1 MYSIYKKEVATYFH
15 SLTGYLAIGIF
26 LLVTGLLLWVFPDT
40 NVFDHGYATLEGFF
54 KLAPYLFMF
63 LVPAITM
70 HSIAG
75 ERSEGTYALLLSK
88 PLTNLQFVL
97 GKFLGSLTVTAI
109 ALLPTL
115 VYWRSVYQLANPIGN
130 IDNGAIIGSYIGLLL
145 LAAAFTAIGIWA
157 SSLTTRPVVAFLL
170 ATVLC
175 FTGYYV
181 FDAMAAMPALYPYE
195 HGISNVGMQAHYEAL
210 SRGVLD
216 SRDLIY
222 FLSVAILF
230 LGATML
236 TLEFTR
242 VRDRKRTGVR
252 VLVLL
257 AGVSLANILAGL
269 YFGRID
275 FTEEKRYTLT
285 PLAKQTATQLPEDI
299 HVTVFLSGDL
309 PSGFNRLRR
318 ATAELLADLRTYS
331 GGRLRF
337 SFVDPLAGDEQQ
349 RVENMEILAEYG
361 LQPTNLNVRTT
372 TGMSQQ
378 LIFPGALL
386 SSGDDAI
393 AVNLLQ
399 NRLGAS
405 HEQVLNN
412 SVENLEYTFVS
423 ALRRLTSGGKP
434 LIGFAEGNGE
444 LDDYR
449 LYDAL
454 HSLTSGFQVGRAK
467 LSEMDFAGLD
477 DLDVLVINK
486 PTQRFSE
493 ADKYKIDYFVM
504 KGGRVIW
511 AIDQLTADLDSLREN
526 GYQLALAR
534 DLNLDDMLFTYG
546 LRFNYNLIGDLNCA
560 QIPLT
565 LGQVGGQAQI
575 ELAPWLF
582 YPIFMPVT
590 THPLIR
596 NLDGIRSEFAGTLD
610 TIAVPGVHKEILL
623 HSSPY
628 SRVLEAPASISL
640 QMVEEMPDPS
650 TFKSQPLPVAAL
662 LEGEFPAVF
671 AHRPVPDGLEGAP
684 PLPEKSLPTKMLA
697 IADGDAFANAVST
710 TDGSPYPL
718 GWDRYTQQQFANKS
732 LLLNAIDYLT
742 DDEDI
747 ITLRDKEVKLRLL
760 HPVKTQEE
768 KRFWQWLNVG
778 LPPVLLLAV
787 GFALQYARR
796 RRYGRPRPE

>member
-40 NVFDHGYATLEGFF
+40 SVFDYGYATLEGFF
-54 KLAPYLFMF
+54 SLAPYLFMF

-70 HSIAG
+70 HGIAG
-75 ERSEGTYALLLSK
+75 ERQDGTYALLLSK
-88 PLTNLQFVL
+88 PLTGLQFVM
-97 GKFLGSLTVTAI
+97 GKFLGSLTVTGI

-115 VYWRSVYQLANPIGN
+115 VYWFSIYQLGNPVGN
-130 IDNGAIIGSYIGLLL
+130 VDNGAILGSYIGLLL
-145 LAAAFTAIGIWA
+145 LAAAFTAIGVWA
-157 SSLTTRPVVAFLL
+157 SSLMAKPVVAFLL
-170 ATVLC
+170 ATALC
-175 FTGYYV
+175 FAGYYV
-181 FDAMAAMPALYPYE
+181 FDALAAMPALYAYE
-195 HGISNVGMQAHYEAL
+195 HGIRNLGMQAHYEAL

-216 SRDLIY
+216 SRDLVY
-222 FLSVAILF
+222 FLGVAVLF
-230 LGATML
+230 VGATVVVL
-236 TLEFTR
+236 DFLR
-242 VRDRKRTGVR
+242 LRDRKRTGVR
-252 VLVLL
+252 VLIVL
-257 AGVSLANILAGL
+257 AGASLANILAGL

-275 FTEEKRYTLT
+275 FTEEKRFTLT
-285 PLAKQTATQLPEDI
+285 PLAKQTASQLPEGI

-309 PSGFNRLRR
+309 PSGFDRLRR
-318 ATAELLADLRTYS
+318 ATAELLADLRAYS
-331 GGRLRF
+331 GGRLRY
-337 SFVDPLAGDEQQ
+337 SFADPLEGDERQ
-349 RVENMEILAEYG
+349 RMENIEILAEYG

-372 TGMSQQ
+372 TGMTQQ

-386 SSGDDAI
+386 SSGEDAI
-393 AVNLLQ
+393 AVSLLQ
-399 NRLGAS
+399 NRLGAP

-412 SVENLEYTFVS
+412 SAENLEYTFVS

-444 LDDYR
+444 LADQH

-454 HSLTSGFQVGRAK
+454 HSLSSGFQVGRAK

-477 DLDVLVINK
+477 NLDVLVINK

-511 AIDQLTADLDSLREN
+511 AIDQLAADLDSLREN
-526 GYQLALAR
+526 GYQMALAR

-582 YPIFMPVT
+582 YPIFMPVAN
-590 THPLIR
+590 HPLIR

-610 TIAVPGVHKEILL
+610 TIAVAGVHKEILL

-640 QMVEEMPDPS
+640 QMVEEIPDPS
-650 TFKSQPLPVAAL
+650 TFKGQPLPVAAL

-671 AHRPVPDGLEGAP
+671 AHRAVPEGLNGAP
-684 PLPEKSLPTKMLA
+684 PIPEKSRPTKMLA
-697 IADGDAFANAVST
+697 IADGDIFANAVNT

-732 LLLNAIDYLT
+732 FLLNAIDYLT
-742 DDEDI
+742 DDEGVI
-747 ITLRDKEVKLRLL
+747 ALRDKEVKLRLL
-760 HPVKTQEE
+760 DPVKTQED

-778 LPPVLLLAV
+778 LPPVLLLAIGLV
-787 GFALQYARR
+787 LQYVRR
-796 RRYGRPRPE
+796 RRYGRPRSE